1 MLAPSQI
8 FSGIFGWV
16 YFLAWSISFYPQ
28 IFVNYKL
35 KSVEGYHLDFPFLN
49 VSGYTFYS
57 ICYTMGYFF
66 PETTSGTNY
75 GLGTVKIQDLI
86 FAYHAAVLSGY
97 TWIQCMIY
105 KRGKNKLSLFAIL
118 YTILAWVTSI
128 GLFLLQQVFHIVAA
142 KPGFNIIIY
151 IGYLKLGVTFFKYI
165 PLVYWNYKRK
175 STAGFSIHAFTLDF
189 AGGFFSV
196 AQNLTDLYD
205 GTTNRLNPIKTGL
218 GVFTMI
224 YDTMLMFQHFVLY
237 KNKRQKIKTSS
248 ILLGEKDPNLYTSL
262 IDDMKENSFSF
273 DAVKKT
279 ELYDE

>member
-1 MLAPSQI
+1 
-8 FSGIFGWV
+8 
-16 YFLAWSISFYPQ
+16 
-28 IFVNYKL
+28 
-35 KSVEGYHLDFPFLN
+35 
-49 VSGYTFYS
+49 
-57 ICYTMGYFF
+57 
-66 PETTSGTNY
+66 
-75 GLGTVKIQDLI
+75 
-86 FAYHAAVLSGY
+86 
-97 TWIQCMIY
+97 
-105 KRGKNKLSLFAIL
+105 
-118 YTILAWVTSI
+118 
-128 GLFLLQQVFHIVAA
+128 
-142 KPGFNIIIY
+142 
-151 IGYLKLGVTFFKYI
+151 
-165 PLVYWNYKRK
+165 
-175 STAGFSIHAFTLDF
+175 
-189 AGGFFSV
+189 V